1 MRPKRLLRERV
12 DQVNPREV
20 QMPDTSLFDSRELRR
35 AFGAFVTGVTVITTT
50 DGEGRFHGV
59 TANSFSSVSLDP
71 PLVLWS
77 QAVKTQS
84 HSTFF
89 EAERFAV
96 NILAEDQIELSNRF
110 AKSSPEKFAGLEVD
124 IGLGGIPLLRG
135 CGARLQCRV
144 VSRVPGGDHTIYIG
158 ELDSIE
164 RAERKPLVFGNGQY
178 LRTGPHDVS
187 GGAASPGSKHAQLTA
202 MRLGARAIERLV
214 STFDETMALAVWGS
228 HGPTITHWEPA
239 SAPVSDAL
247 PVGLTLPVTS
257 TATGL
262 AFAAHLPPEAVA
274 EVVRSDQTESQGEER
289 DWVQRLEDVRQ
300 RGLARQGLETFYRSE
315 TMINA
320 LSAPVLDASG
330 QAVLALTAV
339 GEANRFRADLD
350 GNFAHALRET
360 ARDLSCRLGYGSD
373 ATHQSARRRE
383 LAAGA

>member
-1 MRPKRLLRERV
+1 
-12 DQVNPREV
+12 
-20 QMPDTSLFDSRELRR
+20 MPDTPLFDSRELRR
-35 AFGAFVTGVTVITTT
+35 ALGAFVTGVTVVTTT

-89 EAERFAV
+89 KAERFAV

-110 AKSSPEKFAGLEVD
+110 AKSSPEKFAGVEVD

-135 CGARLQCRV
+135 CGGWLQCRV

-158 ELDSIE
+158 EVDSIE

-178 LRTGPHDVS
+178 LRTGPHDLS
-187 GGAASPGSKHAQLTA
+187 GGAASLGPKHAQLTA

-214 STFDETMALAVWGS
+214 SMFDETMALAVWGN
-228 HGPTITHWEPA
+228 HGPTITLWEPA

-274 EVVRSDQTESQGEER
+274 EAVRSDQTEPRGDER
-289 DWVQRLEDVRQ
+289 DWAQRLEDVRR
-300 RGLARQGLETFYRSE
+300 RGLSRQGLETFYRSD

-339 GEANRFRADLD
+339 GEVARFHADLTGD
-350 GNFAHALRET
+350 FARALRET
-360 ARDLSCRLGYGSD
+360 AKDLSCRLGYGSD
-373 ATHQSARRRE
+373 ATHQPARRLE